1 MKSSQISAMQVNIN
15 SSSVRGATP
24 PSAQY
29 GIEESVERPQLE
41 QVYAALMS
49 AFVPL
54 DLRL

>member
-1 MKSSQISAMQVNIN
+1 MQVNIN